1 MFDPSLIHQAEH
13 VLAICRAKQF
23 KIATVESCTG
33 GLVAALLTEIAG
45 SSDVVDRGFITYSN
59 AAKHE
64 LVGVSEHVIAS
75 HGAVSE
81 PVARAMAEGGFTHSE
96 ADLCIALTGIAG
108 PGGGSAEKPVGLVHL
123 ALAIKNKPTVHVR
136 CLFTQTTRTD
146 IRLAAV
152 KKALDLLLEA
162 AQPSKA

>member
-1 MFDPSLIHQAEH
+1 MFDPSVIQQAET
-13 VLAICRAKQF
+13 LLTTCRTKQL

-45 SSDVVDRGFITYSN
+45 SSDVVNCGFITYSN
-59 AAKHE
+59 AAKQA
-64 LVGVSEHVIAS
+64 LVGVPEHLIINY
-75 HGAVSE
+75 GAVSE
-81 PVARAMAEGGFTHSE
+81 PVARAMAEGGLTHSD

-123 ALAIKNKPTVHVR
+123 ALAIKNNPTEHVR

-146 IRLAAV
+146 IRHSAV
-152 KKALDLLLEA
+152 KKALELLQAA
-162 AQPSKA
+162 AQHSSA

>member
-13 VLAICRAKQF
+13 VLAMCRAKQF

-81 PVARAMAEGGFTHSE
+81 PVARAMAEGGLTHSE

-136 CLFTQTTRTD
+136 CLFTQTTRTE
-146 IRLAAV
+146 IRLVAV
-152 KKALDLLLEA
+152 KKALDLLLGA
-162 AQPSKA
+162 AQASKV